1 MPASITEN
9 MVEEQFGRI
18 RHAQVV
24 GPKNFKNRFLRRFA
38 QMAATGVAATLLSM
52 LAGRQATAQTFTVIH
67 NFTGADGAQ
76 PMAGLIRDGS
86 GNLYGTTYSGGS
98 AAYYGTVFKID
109 YAGNY
114 TVLHS
119 FNWTAGA
126 NWLDGAYPMADLVQD
141 ASGNLYGTT
150 SGGGPDGRGTVF
162 KIDHAG
168 EETIFHYFT
177 DLAYYPRAGL
187 VLDASGNL
195 YGTTWGFDGSPS
207 TIFKIDPAGNE
218 TDYRNTADGY
228 DSDLVLDSSGNLY
241 GTNEYGGSYG
251 WGSVFR
257 IDPAGNQTVLHSF
270 NFDGIDG
277 FEPHSGVIFD
287 ASGNLYG
294 TTSNGGSSKYPGAG
308 IVFKIDP
315 AGNETILHR
324 FNGPDDGMWPTAGLV
339 RDAAGNLYGTTLAG
353 GSASYGTV
361 FKIDSA
367 GNETILHNF
376 TGGDEGGAPIARL
389 ILDPSGNLYGTTYL
403 GGSADLGT
411 VFKISFP
418 VAFLSFN
425 AKLDTTSGYPPG
437 FQLQGF
443 FTPGT
448 NAPAIDPATQGM
460 TLSVG
465 TYTAAVPPGLFHQT
479 RKGWWVFEGKIAG
492 VSLEARISRKGA
504 SPYELQV
511 DASGVDLISL
521 PNPVTVA
528 LALGN
533 NTGTTEVYK

>member
-1 MPASITEN
+1 MPAAVKKN
-9 MVEEQFGRI
+9 LAGKQFGI
-18 RHAQVV
+18 DGHAQVA
-24 GPKNFKNRFLRRFA
+24 GSKNFKHGCLRRFA
-38 QMAATGVAATLLSM
+38 RTAAAGAAAISLFLLS
-52 LAGRQATAQTFTVIH
+52 AWQVEAQTFTVIH
-67 NFTGADGAQ
+67 NFTGSDGAK
-76 PMAGLIRDGS
+76 PFAGLTRDAS
-86 GNLYGTTYSGGS
+86 GNLYGTTSSGGS

-109 YAGNY
+109 DAGNY
-114 TVLHS
+114 SVLHS

-126 NWLDGAYPMADLVQD
+126 NWLDGAYPLADLALD

-150 SGGGPDGRGTVF
+150 SSGGPDGRGTVF
-162 KIDHAG
+162 KIDRAG
-168 EETIFHYFT
+168 KEAIFHYFT
-177 DLAYYPRAGL
+177 DLAWYPRAGV

-207 TIFKIDPAGNE
+207 TVFKIDPAGNE

-251 WGSVFR
+251 SGSVFR
-257 IDPAGNQTVLHSF
+257 IDAAGNESVLHSF
-270 NFDGIDG
+270 SLDGIDG
-277 FEPHSGVIFD
+277 WEPHSGVIFD
-287 ASGNLYG
+287 SSGNLYG
-294 TTSNGGSSKYPGAG
+294 TTFWGGAGGYFGAG

-315 AGNETILHR
+315 AGHETILHD
-324 FNGPDDGMWPTAGLV
+324 FNGPGDGEGPVAGLV
-339 RDAAGNLYGTTLAG
+339 RDAAGNLYGTTSGG
-353 GSASYGTV
+353 GSGYWGTV

-376 TGGDEGGAPIARL
+376 TGGDDGGTPVARL
-389 ILDPSGNLYGTTYL
+389 LLDPSGNLYGTTYW
-403 GGSADLGT
+403 GGSANLGT

-418 VAFLSFN
+418 VPFSSFT
-425 AKLDTTSGYPPG
+425 AKLDTIGGYPPG

-443 FTPGT
+443 FTQGK
-448 NAPAIDPATQGM
+448 NAPAIDPVTQGM

-479 RKGWWVFEGKIAG
+479 RKGWWVYEGELAG
-492 VSLEARISRKGA
+492 VSLEVRISQKGA
-504 SPYELQV
+504 SLYELQV
-511 DASGVDLISL
+511 DASGVDVTSL

-533 NTGTTEVYK
+533 NTGTTEAYK